1 MAPWGV
7 MNGGAMPPVQAS
19 VSCHAVCMSING
31 GQMFHGAYAAHL
43 IFSPGSPTSPRLSSD
58 STRSKHCQCLCW
70 HLSLSSVSLLSLSR
84 LPVFI
89 QAFICLLQA
98 AYRLLYYSWAPYC
111 SLAGAGCLFSLLYH
125 LQPPWQSLIHN
136 LTGLNFR
143 ITVGYCI
150 HYSCLLQFPFI
161 LEVDYNQINTW
172 AVGNAAGNKPELGL
186 WQWQLPYFDF
196 HLYFTCII
204 HQLTQIDLDFVAG
217 SHPNGN
223 WAIYQMAWWA
233 QQDGFQDL
241 SPLPTP
247 LVGQWSL
254 APVKWAT
261 CV

>member
-1 MAPWGV
+1 MCFQRGARADINILMGAAFTFIKEGSRHISAGAEDGTLRGNEWRSNAAGAGV
-7 MNGGAMPPVQAS
+7 CELSRRLHVNQRRPDVSQSLRGTCDLQPRFADVAS
-19 VSCHAVCMSING
+19 SL
-31 GQMFHGAYAAHL
+31 FR
-43 IFSPGSPTSPRLSSD
+43 F
-58 STRSKHCQCLCW
+58 KHCQCLCW

-89 QAFICLLQA
+89 QVFIRLLQA

-111 SLAGAGCLFSLLYH
+111 SLAAAGCLFSLLYH

-186 WQWQLPYFDF
+186 WQWQLPYLDF

-217 SHPNGN
+217 
-223 WAIYQMAWWA
+223 
-233 QQDGFQDL
+233 
-241 SPLPTP
+241 
-247 LVGQWSL
+247 
-254 APVKWAT
+254 
-261 CV
+261 